1 MMINAEKYKKLLVN
15 KYSNEIRDSAS
26 IVEEDLRPPN
36 NDEILIKNYYS
47 GVNAT
52 EMNIM
57 TGRSSIF
64 PKGHIPFG
72 LGLEVKYCN
81 SNDDYY

>member
-1 MMINAEKYKKLLVN
+1 MMINDEKYKKLLVN
-15 KYSNEIRDSAS
+15 KHSNDIRDSAS
-26 IVEEDLRPPN
+26 IVEVDLLPPN

-52 EMNIM
+52 DMNIM

-64 PKGHIPFG
+64 PKDHVPFG
-72 LGLEVKYCN
+72 LGLEVKY
-81 SNDDYY
+81 